1 MKTINKYF
9 FVVGDIFLPRLS
21 RLTVRMLEEHGVVVK
36 EKERVGIHNLG
47 TTLLT
52 GDLSGHDYFLQL
64 KFLVNA
70 KFPLGENDLFKSLS
84 LNSGALSVV
93 DALGRN
99 NEVILFSDFP
109 KPWLTKISQIG
120 CLIDH
125 FQQVIYSQEINC
137 NNLREDVFDRLMAT
151 HEIQAGNSLWVDS
164 DPFRTSI
171 AIRRSIDSIIYVDK
185 RRLLRELNLRS
196 LL

>member
-1 MKTINKYF
+1 
-9 FVVGDIFLPRLS
+9 VVGDIFLPRLS